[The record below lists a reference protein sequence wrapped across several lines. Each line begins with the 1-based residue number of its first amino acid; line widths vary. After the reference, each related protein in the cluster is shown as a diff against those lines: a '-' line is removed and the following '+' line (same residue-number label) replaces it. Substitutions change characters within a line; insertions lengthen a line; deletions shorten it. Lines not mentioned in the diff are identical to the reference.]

1 MDWRMNETSVVIVGA
16 GFSIAATNGALPLM
30 RNYFARLS
38 QHRHSL
44 LHDFV
49 GSVAPDVATAN
60 VERVLLSLDQI
71 RTSPDGVLQGWAD
84 QWKVQ
89 ISELHRQLA
98 DYTLE
103 RMRDSLQISGDNWA
117 AQLLADCGP
126 RTTVISMNY
135 DNIAEKIL
143 SNRQGL
149 RHGLRSPTCP
159 HCKMRH
165 LLMSACSCEGRSDIC
180 ESDWRGAVIKPHGSI
195 AWKRCLNTACC
206 SFECLVADEHC
217 QPFEPCGCPNCKHQ
231 CGPVLVMPTMSK
243 NLSDTPE
250 IGVMWQAARFA
261 IAEAESILFFGFS
274 MPSSDELLLQMIRQA
289 IHQNRRLRRVA
300 SIDLEPEAVLT
311 RFEACIPSDQ
321 EVTAI
326 PLRVVPAET
335 PHWLRTVNASQDM

>member
-1 MDWRMNETSVVIVGA
+1 MDWRMDETSVVIVGA
-16 GFSIAATNGALPLM
+16 GFSVAATNGALPLM
-30 RNYFARLS
+30 RDYFDRLS
-38 QHRHSL
+38 RPRQSL

-49 GSVAPDVATAN
+49 GSLAPDVATAN

-71 RTSPDGVLQGWAD
+71 RTSPDGVLDGWAN

-89 ISELHRQLA
+89 ISELQRQLA

-103 RMRDSLQISGDNWA
+103 RLGDSPQIAGDNWA
-117 AQLLADCGP
+117 AQLVADCGP

-135 DNIAEKIL
+135 DNIAEMIL

-159 HCKMRH
+159 HCKMRQ
-165 LLMSACSCEGRSDIC
+165 LLISACSCEGRSAIR

-195 AWKRCLNTACC
+195 AWKRCLNKACC
-206 SFECLVADEHC
+206 SYECLVADEQC
-217 QPFEPCGCPNCKHQ
+217 QPFKPCGCPVCKQ
-231 CGPVLVMPTMSK
+231 ACGPVLVMPTMSK

-250 IGVMWQAARFA
+250 IGVMWQAARLA

-289 IHQNRRLRRVA
+289 IHQGRKLRRVA
-300 SIDLEPEAVLT
+300 SIDLDPEAVLT

-321 EVTAI
+321 QVSVM

-335 PHWLRTVNASQDM
+335 PHWLRTGTASQDV